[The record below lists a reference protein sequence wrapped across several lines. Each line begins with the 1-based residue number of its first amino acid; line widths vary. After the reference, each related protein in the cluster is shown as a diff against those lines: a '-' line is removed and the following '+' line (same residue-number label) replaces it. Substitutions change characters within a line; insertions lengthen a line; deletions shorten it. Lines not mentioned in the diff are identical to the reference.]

1 MVKGFQYQSSM
12 AKLPVAYRQL
22 VKDYMPINGLKN
34 SEVNIQ
40 PNLEKSVCVSKNK
53 YRTNLGDQQKEN

>member
-1 MVKGFQYQSSM
+1 M